1 MSVDTAIENASAS
14 LTMEGFS
21 IDQKAKE
28 LVRLV
33 LENKMTTE
41 EYIAIIKQKAGVSA

>member
-1 MSVDTAIENASAS
+1 MSIDKAIENAAAS

-21 IDQKAKE
+21 VDEKAKD

-41 EYIAIIKQKAGVSA
+41 EYIAIVKQKAGVSA